1 MRLTKIFM
9 SLSMAVG
16 LAACAQNIKS
26 DVARF
31 HQLDS
36 VSQGETF
43 AVVPKNP
50 ELNGS
55 LEFEQYAS
63 LIRAKLVQQGYE
75 PVNSGNA
82 SDLVVALDYGV
93 SDGDQVVRTR
103 PGFVGGGFGRGVHPF
118 YGGFGGFGGAG
129 FGGFGG
135 AGFGPDV
142 YSYAVYTRDLNI
154 QMYRPSAAG
163 AAEKDVVFEGN
174 VQSVGRDKR
183 LPEVMPFLV
192 EALFSDFPG
201 QSGVTKEVKIEVP
214 RN

>member
-1 MRLTKIFM
+1 MRLTKILVSVGM
-9 SLSMAVG
+9 VLG

-31 HQLDS
+31 HQLQS
-36 VSQGETF
+36 VSQGASF
-43 AVVPKNP
+43 SVVPKNP

-63 LIRAKLVQQGYE
+63 LIRAKLAQQGYE

-93 SDGDQVVRTR
+93 SDGDQVIRTR
-103 PGFVGGGFGRGVHPF
+103 PGFVGGGGFGRGIHPF
-118 YGGFGGFGGAG
+118 YGGFGGFGGG

-135 AGFGPDV
+135 AGFGQDV

-154 QMYRPSAAG
+154 QMYRPSASSQ
-163 AAEKDVVFEGN
+163 AEKDVVFEGK